1 MTRRVLLRD
10 YQEECLET
18 IRARFASGVR
28 RQLVVLPTGAGKTV
42 VAAHLPARMGW
53 PRTLF
58 LVHRE
63 ELVRQA
69 VDTFTTSWPG
79 LAVGVE
85 RAGERSLGEPVVVA
99 SVQTVS
105 REPRLSDISSRDW
118 GLVIVDEAHHAIA
131 PSYRRVISAVGASD
145 KDWRGLLLGIT
156 ATSRRGDGVG
166 LWPVFDEVVY
176 SRTMLDMIE
185 AGYLVPV
192 RGYLVRTGVS
202 ISGVRVRRGDF
213 DERQLSAAVNTPHR
227 NETVVNS
234 YVTLARGRRAVVFC
248 VDVAHAISL
257 AFEFRKKGIRAEAV
271 YGAMPQDARSEVLRL
286 FRDGRLSV
294 VTNVGVLT
302 EGYDDPGIDC
312 VVMARPTCSGLL
324 YTQMVGRGVRKHPG
338 KRDCVVI
345 DLLDMSRRHARDL
358 VTLPTLFGLPPGFDL
373 RGKSAGEVWREYSEA
388 ARRLGEYGVPESL
401 SSMVLT
407 PEDIRAMTVEVDLI
421 RLAMVPPS
429 VASASD
435 LVWQRMPD
443 GSYVAPVGGGV
454 EVMVRENVMSRWDV
468 LTVHPDGAL
477 TKHGECFTPEDAV
490 RFGGKVIRD
499 LYPEAVPL
507 LLKNAGWRGLPATER
522 QMAALRKLGV
532 EPRPGMTRGEASLII
547 GRAGLSRES
556 GYPDALPGHSGS
568 HSSSAPESPGQT
580 QPTEPPAT
588 NR

>member
-1 MTRRVLLRD
+1 VTRRVLLRD
-10 YQEECLET
+10 YQEECLEA
-18 IRARFASGVR
+18 IRARFAAGVR
-28 RQLVVLPTGAGKTV
+28 RQLVVLPTGAGKTM

-69 VDTFTTSWPG
+69 VDTFRASWPG
-79 LAVGVE
+79 LEVGVE
-85 RAGERSLGEPVVVA
+85 RAGERSGGEPVVVA
-99 SVQTVS
+99 SVQTVC
-105 REPRLSDISSRDW
+105 REPRLSEVSSGGW
-118 GLVIVDEAHHAIA
+118 GLVIVDEAHHAVA
-131 PSYRRVISAVGASD
+131 SSYRRVISAVGASD
-145 KDWRGLLLGIT
+145 RAWRGLLLGIT

-213 DERQLSAAVNTPHR
+213 DERQLSAAVNTPQR

-248 VDVAHAISL
+248 ADVAHAISL
-257 AFEFRKKGIRAEAV
+257 AFEFRKKGVRAEAV
-271 YGAMPQDARSEVLRL
+271 HGAMPQDARSEVLGL
-286 FRDGRLSV
+286 FRDGRLNV

-324 YTQMVGRGVRKHPG
+324 YTQMVGRGVRRHPG

-345 DLLDMSRRHARDL
+345 DLLDMSRKHARNL

-388 ARRLGEYGVPESL
+388 ARKLQQHGVPEDL
-401 SSMVLT
+401 AMT
-407 PEDIRAMTVEVDLI
+407 PEDIRAMTVEVDLL

-454 EVMVRENVMSRWDV
+454 EVLVRENVMSRWDV
-468 LTVHPDGAL
+468 LTVHPGGAM

-490 RFGGKVIRD
+490 RFGSKVIRD

-507 LLKNAGWRGLPATER
+507 LLKSAGWRGLPATEK
-522 QMAALRKLGV
+522 QVATLRRLGV
-532 EPRPGMTRGEASLII
+532 DPRPGLTRGEASLII
-547 GRAGLSRES
+547 ARSGLARES
-556 GYPDALPGHSGS
+556 DRQNPSSGGRGSLPPE
-568 HSSSAPESPGQT
+568 APGRT
-580 QPTEPPAT
+580 QLTG
-588 NR
+588 R